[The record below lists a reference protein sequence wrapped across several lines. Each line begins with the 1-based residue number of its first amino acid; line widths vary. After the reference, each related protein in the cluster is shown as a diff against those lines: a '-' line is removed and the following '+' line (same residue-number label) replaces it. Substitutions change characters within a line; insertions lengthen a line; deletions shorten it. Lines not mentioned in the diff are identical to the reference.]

1 MIIHV
6 QASTIYRRLFAGL
19 LWIAL
24 GGSLAANY
32 CQARRAQALPFSP
45 GEELL
50 YQAEFNR
57 GPLRGVNVGELRFN
71 VVDSVGSNG
80 REQKLI
86 GDAVGK
92 GFLLKLFGSQFHLHV
107 ESIFTAEPFT
117 VVHTNKLDEERK
129 RVRFSEAS
137 FDHETRRAIWSDRDP
152 TKSQTPTSTTVAFTE
167 PVQDILTVIYFMRTR
182 HLEPGQSFDV
192 PLVDGGHLYRFS
204 VAVMERKKMKT
215 VMGRVDVLR
224 IEPSMFGDQGL
235 VRGRGTLSIWIT
247 EDVRHI
253 PVKAQ
258 IKVPAGTFD
267 IKLKQVTNRKDEIH
281 H

>member
-1 MIIHV
+1 
-6 QASTIYRRLFAGL
+6 
-19 LWIAL
+19 
-24 GGSLAANY
+24 
-32 CQARRAQALPFSP
+32 LPFSP
-45 GEELL
+45 GEELI

-129 RVRFSEAS
+129 RVRFSEAT
-137 FDHETRRAIWSDRDP
+137 FDHETRRAIWSDLDP
-152 TKSQTPTSTTVAFTE
+152 TKNQTPTSTTVAFTE

-182 HLEPGQSFDV
+182 HLEPGQSFDI

-235 VRGRGTLSIWIT
+235 VRRRGTLSIWVT
-247 EDVRHI
+247 EDARHI

-258 IKVPAGTFD
+258 IRVPAGIFE
-267 IKLKQVTNRKDEIH
+267 IKLKRVTNRKDEIH